1 MFRERVFKRIRSLFN
16 RQDQYLDHNQ
26 KINLP
31 FFNRLK
37 PLTKN
42 RISYVLSCFFL
53 LISKRERD
61 RSHSG
66 WQTYSWLPKDTFYLY
81 FSFCKSVFLRHSLGY
96 QQILFSFSSAPP
108 LTITRFLV
116 FTYSALQTIS
126 RPTPTQKKCTLVT
139 FFTGPRCP
147 WGPVYGS
154 RPL

>member
-1 MFRERVFKRIRSLFN
+1 MMFRERVFKRIRSLFN

-66 WQTYSWLPKDTFYLY
+66 WQTYSWLPIDTFYLY
-81 FSFCKSVFLRHSLGY
+81 FHKGLGLPQVLKKGFKKNY
-96 QQILFSFSSAPP
+96 
-108 LTITRFLV
+108 R
-116 FTYSALQTIS
+116 
-126 RPTPTQKKCTLVT
+126 TQKSTQKRRCTQKST
-139 FFTGPRCP
+139 KKSTHKINKKSSMKIK
-147 WGPVYGS
+147 YS
-154 RPL
+154 KK

>member
-1 MFRERVFKRIRSLFN
+1 MMFRERVFKRIRSLFN

-66 WQTYSWLPKDTFYLY
+66 WQTYSWLPIDTFYLY
-81 FSFCKSVFLRHSLGY
+81 FHKGLGLP
-96 QQILFSFSSAPP
+96 QVLKKGLKKITALKKVLKKGDALKKVLKKVLIK
-108 LTITRFLV
+108 LT
-116 FTYSALQTIS
+116 
-126 RPTPTQKKCTLVT
+126 KKIV
-139 FFTGPRCP
+139 
-147 WGPVYGS
+147 
-154 RPL
+154 

>member
-1 MFRERVFKRIRSLFN
+1 MMFRERVFKRIRSLFN

-66 WQTYSWLPKDTFYLY
+66 WQTYSWLPIDTFYLY

-116 FTYSALQTIS
+116 FTYRALQTIS
-126 RPTPTQKKCTLVT
+126 RPPPTQKKCTLVT
-139 FFTGPRCP
+139 FFT
-147 WGPVYGS
+147 
-154 RPL
+154 